1 VDDVP
6 RWRPGVT
13 LLQPPAMFLLL
24 VSVSGIVT
32 NGICR
37 PYIVKGADFLSS
49 LFQWAPGLLD
59 SRGETGCLCGF
70 IVVRMKFS
78 EEPSN
83 VGGKCR
89 KARRGSKPPG
99 DHNVAVSQSRLT
111 LSAGGFQSI
120 RNDFVRF
127 CNCVLTLRGVHTG
140 FPKIDQK
147 RTPSCRT
154 RTLRV

>member
-1 VDDVP
+1 MLAGNAE
-6 RWRPGVT
+6 RR
-13 LLQPPAMFLLL
+13 
-24 VSVSGIVT
+24 
-32 NGICR
+32 
-37 PYIVKGADFLSS
+37 
-49 LFQWAPGLLD
+49 
-59 SRGETGCLCGF
+59 
-70 IVVRMKFS
+70 
-78 EEPSN
+78 
-83 VGGKCR
+83 VG
-89 KARRGSKPPG
+89 GSKPPG